1 MSKKRDEATAAAPA
15 GPGAGDLIVE
25 LDKVRREKDAAKR
38 SEAAWRVVTR
48 AYRLKD
54 WQAVVDYAVEN
65 SLVEPLVSVTAPLM
79 WTNPIDG
86 SEMVFIPA
94 GPFYVGPKNQ
104 PAVSGGFSL
113 GRHPVALAQFDRF
126 LDEEHYVQTP
136 FPDDQ
141 DITSQGRVPNHPVTL
156 VSFIDA
162 LAYCRWA
169 GLALPTEWLWE
180 KAARGPD
187 GRSYPWGEE
196 PPFVRHWGREPAI
209 MTRLANVVS
218 EGTCPVGSYSRTRS
232 AYGCEDMIGNVSE
245 WCQMTGEADFG
256 HIPHAWPDLTPK
268 KPGEPVY
275 AAVRGSCF
283 LRTDHLAM
291 RAWHRRKLSIYRRNQ
306 WVGFRPACFL
316 PCAPAIR

>member
-1 MSKKRDEATAAAPA
+1 MSETPSEV
-15 GPGAGDLIVE
+15 GAGDLLLE
-25 LDKVRREKDAAKR
+25 LEKVRREKDDRNRAL
-38 SEAAWRVVTR
+38 AAWRTVTR
-48 AYRLKD
+48 AYGLRD
-54 WQAVVDYAVEN
+54 WYAVVDYAVEN
-65 SLVEPLVSVTAPLM
+65 GLVEPLVAPGGDGKGRRALAAPVT

-86 SEMVFIPA
+86 SEMIYIPP
-94 GPFYVGPKNQ
+94 GPFYVGPKKQ

-113 GRHPVALAQFDRF
+113 ARHPVTFMQFKRF
-126 LDEEHYVQTP
+126 LDETGSIPWE
-136 FPDDQ
+136 DWQ
-141 DITSQGRVPNHPVTL
+141 DVAGRENKPVVM
-156 VSFIDA
+156 VSFVDA
-162 LAYCRWA
+162 LDYCRWA

-196 PPFVRHWGREPAI
+196 APFVRSWGREPAI
-209 MTRLANVVS
+209 ISRLANVVS

-232 AYGCEDMIGNVSE
+232 AYGCEDMVGNVSE
-245 WCQMTGEADFG
+245 WCQMTDEADFG
-256 HIPHAWPDLTPK
+256 HIPHTWPDVTPK

-291 RAWHRRKLSIYRRNQ
+291 RAWHRRKLSVHRRNQ